1 MKIVFVFFAFCSLII
16 FFNYGECVITY
27 QKDVPLD
34 STDWKSDQS
43 VSNMRYYIQDLM
55 VQGICSGSTGFER
68 WIYAVRRECNPSSS
82 RTCDD
87 ICGSSELKEQD
98 PDLVDTEGSCF
109 GVFHVYHDRPII
121 YKDEMLG
128 PKTFATRECST
139 KGCGP
144 NYCCCQFIP
153 KSSNGNLKGI
163 NRNEKLPSISII
175 Y

>member
-1 MKIVFVFFAFCSLII
+1 MS
-16 FFNYGECVITY
+16 FNT
-27 QKDVPLD
+27 
-34 STDWKSDQS
+34 TDWKIEQR
-43 VSNMRYYIQDLM
+43 VNNIRYYIQDLM

-68 WIYAVRRECNPSSS
+68 WVYAVRRECSPSSS

-87 ICGSSELKEQD
+87 ICESSELKEQD
-98 PDLVDTEGSCF
+98 SDLADTEGSCF

-128 PKTFATRECST
+128 PKTFVTEECAT

-153 KSSNGNLKGI
+153 KNGNGGVKEI
-163 NRNEKLPSISII
+163 NRNEKIPLISII